1 MNKIIFLAVIAFVVA
16 AIALNN
22 NFTSIHHGEASFVYD
37 ASSIDE
43 TVAQKVHQ
51 HLIDENAYAGKSG
64 EVLML
69 KKTQEGVW
77 VVKFPVYQGGD
88 VPSKLLQELEI
99 MSLNLQKAVLNNEP
113 LEVHITNAG
122 YQSVQ
127 FFRV

>member
-22 NFTSIHHGEASFVYD
+22 NFNSMHHGDASFVYD
-37 ASSIDE
+37 ASHVDDAL
-43 TVAQKVHQ
+43 AQQVHQ
-51 HLIDENAYAGKSG
+51 HLIDVNAYTGKSG

-69 KKTQEGVW
+69 KKTPAGVW
-77 VVKFPVYQGGD
+77 VIKFPVYQGGD
-88 VPSKLLQELEI
+88 VHPELLKELEA